1 MKLKK
6 NLVFLGMMGSGKSS
20 IGILISKK
28 LRCKFIDIDSEI
40 ERESQMKIANIFE
53 EKGEKY
59 FRNLEEKISLEI
71 LKEENLVISL
81 GGGAFINN
89 SIRKE
94 ILLNHYSFWLNWKS
108 ETIINRIKNSKK
120 RPIVLNLKKNKIID
134 LIEKRS
140 KIYSK
145 AMFKI
150 NCDNLTKS
158 EIVNK
163 IIKIYEKN

>member
-20 IGILISKK
+20 IGVLVSKK

-40 ERESQMKIANIFE
+40 EKESQMKIASIFE

-59 FRNLEEKISLEI
+59 FRNLEEKISLKI

-89 SIRKE
+89 NIRKE

-108 ETIINRIKNSKK
+108 EIIINRIKNSKK
-120 RPIVLNLKKNKIID
+120 RPIILNLKKNKIID

-145 AMFKI
+145 AMFRI

-158 EIVNK
+158 EIVTK

>member
-150 NCDNLTKS
+150 NCDNSTKS